1 MTIQLYLRVTEN
13 DCEDIVTRYMRTDTK
28 YFVDLLN
35 KADTDEKVK
44 ADINSLL
51 NYIKVQSLVNSYGL
65 SIAYNTR
72 CKRFE
77 LLEIDLTGDR
87 QQDSDEPQWTTFKGY
102 GDEELSIVI
111 PQFIRQ
117 IASIDQLI
125 YASVDVAYKTLTL
138 ESIYPV
144 ECVQYTFDKI
154 DRATSKIVMIG
165 RLDLSG
171 LILRDRYGLKADDS
185 QDIEYDPERQRSE
198 WNDIAVE
205 LMSRKWNA
213 TSGNNRTGLFM
224 HELAISNETIANIS
238 SIVGLFSFIKALSID
253 FGDADLDRF
262 DRWDK
267 LFNKSDLQ
275 DIDLSKFN
283 GDRVKQLDKAFDGC
297 MKLKSLN
304 MHNFSGKSLEIMSN
318 AFSNCYYLKTIDI
331 ANLDTQKVQTMYR
344 MFCMSMQYNKVNPQ
358 DITLDVQSCKS
369 LHEAFELQC
378 IRKLTL
384 TNKLGTRGKLEN
396 VEQVFQNATIDL
408 LDIRQVDTSVVQF
421 LRYCF
426 YGYKTDDYLDG
437 RQLINGT
444 VFISGHKELG
454 ISLEEYR
461 NQQVEDIIK
470 IDCKR
475 RKIDYSGGGCKN
487 QYILAELDTKSLTEM
502 DSAFREQCICSINLS
517 HCDLSKLTWMD
528 YSFAD
533 MKNLK
538 HFKLYEASETNDSD
552 LGVKKMP
559 ELASMSNTFYG
570 QAVQDVTLKIDA
582 KNLLQI
588 RQLFQG
594 CPILKHVDMGQLQTP
609 RLQIIQSA
617 FADCPYLEDVD
628 LSNMTTVTVGKYD
641 HQKLFKNDISL
652 KNIKISE
659 KTQSK
664 AAILVEEFMKRN
676 QVVH

>member
-28 YFVDLLN
+28 YFIDLLN

-51 NYIKVQSLVNSYGL
+51 RCIKVQSLVNSYDL

-77 LLEIDLTGDR
+77 LLEIDLTGGR
-87 QQDSDEPQWTTFKGY
+87 QQDGDEPRWTTFKGY
-102 GDEELSIVI
+102 GDDELSIVI
-111 PQFIRQ
+111 PQFIQQ

-125 YASVDVAYKTLTL
+125 YASVDVALKTLTL

-144 ECVQYTFDKI
+144 ECVQYAFDKA
-154 DRATSKIVMIG
+154 DNARSKLVMIG
-165 RLDLSG
+165 RLDLQR
-171 LILRDRYGLKADDS
+171 LILRDRYGLRADDS
-185 QDIEYDPERQRSE
+185 QDIEYDPDRQMAQ

-205 LMSRKWNA
+205 LMNRKWN
-213 TSGNNRTGLFM
+213 TTRYNNRTGLFM
-224 HELAISNETIANIS
+224 HELAISNETIENVS
-238 SIVGLFSFIKALSID
+238 SIVGLFSYIKAINID

-267 LFNKSDLQ
+267 LFNYSDLGS
-275 DIDLSKFN
+275 IDLSKFN
-283 GDRVKQLDKAFDGC
+283 GNKVKQLDKTFDSC

-318 AFSNCYYLKTIDI
+318 AFSNCQYLKTIDI
-331 ANLDTQKVQTMYR
+331 TNIDTQKVQTMYR
-344 MFCMSMQYNKVNPQ
+344 LFCMSMQYNKVNPQ
-358 DITLDVQSCKS
+358 DITLDVQNCKS
-369 LHEAFELQC
+369 LHEAFETQC
-378 IRKLTL
+378 IKKLTL
-384 TNKLGTRGKLEN
+384 TNKLGTKGKLED
-396 VEQVFQNATIDL
+396 VEQIFQNATIDL
-408 LDIRQVDTSVVQF
+408 LDIRQVDTSAVQF

-437 RQLINGT
+437 RQLIDGT

-454 ISLEEYR
+454 MSLDEYR
-461 NQQVEDIIK
+461 NQQIEDIMRV
-470 IDCKR
+470 DCKR
-475 RKIDYSGGGCKN
+475 RRIDYDLGNCRN

-502 DSAFREQCICSINLS
+502 DDAFRAQHICSINLS
-517 HCDLSKLTWMD
+517 YCDLSKVTWMD
-528 YSFAD
+528 YSFAE
-533 MKNLK
+533 MHKLK
-538 HFKLYEASETNDSD
+538 HFELYEPSETNRKDI
-552 LGVKKMP
+552 GVKKMP
-559 ELASMSNTFYG
+559 ELTSMSSMFYG
-570 QAVQDVTLKIDA
+570 QAVWSVTLRIDA

-588 RQLFQG
+588 RQMFEG
-594 CPILKHVDMGQLQTP
+594 CPILKHVDIGQIQTP
-609 RLQIIQSA
+609 RLQILQSA
-617 FADCPYLEDVD
+617 FANCPYLEVVD
-628 LSNMTTVTVGKYD
+628 LSNMTTTNVGKYD
-641 HQKLFKNDISL
+641 HQKMFMNDISL

-664 AAILVEEFMKRN
+664 AAVLVEEFMKRN